1 MYLFNLYIAFISRFL
16 YISSK
21 KRIECLLAIHSL
33 LLQSRKG
40 RYFLM
45 KKLITSL
52 LTAALLVSSIPV
64 LAETDKPKAA
74 EQIYYDVYSS
84 DWPSLN
90 YMYESSSEMCANFID
105 TLVEY
110 DNYGILQPCLA
121 ESWECSEDGLTWTFH
136 LRKGVKWMTAD
147 MEEYG
152 ADVKRILSR
161 NILSIEKSCS
171 FPFNNNSP
179 GLLRLQTKI
188 GWHCCKHFLSATVP
202 ICLCF
207 SFSPLNI
214 YT

>member
-1 MYLFNLYIAFISRFL
+1 MNLFNLYIAFISRFL
-16 YISSK
+16 YISSQ
-21 KRIECLLAIHSL
+21 KRIECLLAIHYL

>member
-1 MYLFNLYIAFISRFL
+1 
-16 YISSK
+16 
-21 KRIECLLAIHSL
+21 
-33 LLQSRKG
+33 
-40 RYFLM
+40 M

-152 ADVKRILSR
+152 ADVHMSAILVGGYNIGMLPVRESACQLAANSIGFFRRNFARHKGLAQMICNHIILSSAPSCPR
-161 NILSIEKSCS
+161 NILALHE
-171 FPFNNNSP
+171 
-179 GLLRLQTKI
+179 
-188 GWHCCKHFLSATVP
+188 
-202 ICLCF
+202 
-207 SFSPLNI
+207 
-214 YT
+214 